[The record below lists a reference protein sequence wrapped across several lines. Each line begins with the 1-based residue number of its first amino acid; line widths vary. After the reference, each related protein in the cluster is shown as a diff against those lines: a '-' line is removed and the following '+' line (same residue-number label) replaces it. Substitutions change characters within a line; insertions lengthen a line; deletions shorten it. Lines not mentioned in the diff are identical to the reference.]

1 MAWEAIAL
9 PIVMSLAVALTA
21 LIAMALRKY
30 GKFIDSKVDNEYFN
44 RVLKQTVELV
54 ARVVKETQQVVV
66 DELKEDGKWT
76 KETAA
81 DVKKAALDK
90 IKEYLG
96 EKGLKEL
103 ADVFGLTDGTLLD
116 ELIGSFIEAQV
127 KDLP

>member
-9 PIVMSLAVALTA
+9 PIVLTLAAALTA
-21 LIAMALRKY
+21 LISWAVRKY
-30 GKFIDSKVDNEYFN
+30 GKFIDSKIDNDYFN
-44 RVLKQTVELV
+44 RVLTQTVELV

-81 DVKKAALDK
+81 EVKAAALAK

-116 ELIGSFIEAQV
+116 ELLSSFIESQV
-127 KDLP
+127 QELP